1 MWMKVAWLRGLCS
14 SNHHAMSQLI
24 AQAFPLVTFLSFIEQ
39 SLEPFSQVS
48 APLSRPAESLGS
60 KCPHIAHIGVPPGE
74 GRCGWSLRWP
84 RAWTSRRDCLLC
96 AGGAVASASAPVGG
110 LRRPCSCLVL
120 CAHLTGHQ
128 WRPKLLR
135 PGVPRAASQ
144 GSSDEAQL

>member
-39 SLEPFSQVS
+39 SLDRTRPFSQVS

-96 AGGAVASASAPVGG
+96 AGGAVASASAPVAG

-120 CAHLTGHQ
+120 CLCTFNRSSVAAKVAAPWGAQGRLSGE
-128 WRPKLLR
+128 LR
-135 PGVPRAASQ
+135 
-144 GSSDEAQL
+144 